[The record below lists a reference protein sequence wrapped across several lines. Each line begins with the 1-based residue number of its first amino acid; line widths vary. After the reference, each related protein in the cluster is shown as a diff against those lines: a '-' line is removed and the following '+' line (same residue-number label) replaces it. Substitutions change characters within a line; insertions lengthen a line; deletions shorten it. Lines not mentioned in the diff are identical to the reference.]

1 MICIPRNSM
10 TRDKVWMPK
19 ASTTF
24 GRVKNIKAD
33 KIILGYVTFVIKCI
47 SISISIYL

>member
-1 MICIPRNSM
+1 M

-24 GRVKNIKAD
+24 GRVENLKAD
-33 KIILGYVTFVIKCI
+33 KIILGYVTFVNKCI
-47 SISISIYL
+47 FLAH